1 MSISRRVDQLVVD
14 ENFVE
19 CPEDV
24 PVGWNPISETE
35 TEAKMNL
42 RFIATFLFRP
52 KHSDVPMKIISDV
65 KIRNFLTRGP
75 KASEFPNQGF

>member
-42 RFIATFLFRP
+42 RFIATFFISSETFRR
-52 KHSDVPMKIISDV
+52 SDENYF
-65 KIRNFLTRGP
+65 RC
-75 KASEFPNQGF
+75 